1 MKRTPHDA
9 RFDRAHPAI
18 AASASQLEGDVPLSV
33 LAARA
38 RLSSFHLHRVF
49 SAVVGQTPKQYGL
62 RIRLSRAAASLL
74 TSREP
79 VLRIAMSCGF
89 RSPEVFTRAFRRQFG
104 MTPTAYRA
112 RGFDAHVGARG
123 AADHRTAVDYAAPC
137 VGLFH
142 MALEGPT
149 RRSDM
154 SYDVVKKELTAQPIL
169 VVRKR
174 IKRTE
179 IAATIGSVLPAVFQY
194 AQQRG
199 FALSGHPFSR
209 YSQTGPGMV
218 TIEPGMRISGRSG
231 SASLSDAE
239 GVVEDVLPAGPA
251 ATTIHAGAYD
261 TLSQAYAALEV
272 WIESHG
278 YESAGAP
285 WEDYIT
291 DPAEHP
297 DPKDWK
303 TEVLWPI
310 RNVRT

>member
-1 MKRTPHDA
+1 MKRTTPPP
-9 RFDRAHPAI
+9 RLRVAHAAI
-18 AASASQLEGDVPLSV
+18 AATASQVDDMPLSA

-38 RLSSFHLHRVF
+38 GLSPFYLHRVF
-49 SAVVGQTPKQYGL
+49 SAVAGETPKQYGL
-62 RIRLSRAAASLL
+62 RLRLSRAAAWLL
-74 TSREP
+74 TSDEP
-79 VLRIAMSCGF
+79 VLRIALSCGF

-104 MTPTAYRA
+104 TTPTAYRS
-112 RGFDAHVGARG
+112 RGFAVRVSARG
-123 AADHRTAVDYAAPC
+123 AADHRTAVGRVAPC

-142 MALEGPT
+142 MALNGPT
-149 RRSDM
+149 ARSDM
-154 SYDVVKKELTAQPIL
+154 NYDVVKKELTAQPVL

-174 IKRTE
+174 VKRTE
-179 IAATIGSVLPAVFQY
+179 IAATIGSVLPGIFHH

-199 FALSGHPFSR
+199 LALSGHPFTR
-209 YSQTGPGMV
+209 YPQIGPGMV
-218 TIEPGMRISGRSG
+218 TIEPGMRISGGSG
-231 SASLSDAE
+231 SASAPGVE
-239 GVVEDVLPAGPA
+239 GVIEDSLPAGPA
-251 ATTIHAGAYD
+251 ATTIHSGAYD

-278 YESAGAP
+278 FEPAGAP

-310 RNVRT
+310 RTR